1 MFKYD
6 RSSNRCPVL
15 RWHLRAYNNKIVV
28 NMFAVNRKQKKGIK
42 LSLKV
47 FITKAYQGNTKIL
60 GTTEKV

>member
-1 MFKYD
+1 
-6 RSSNRCPVL
+6 
-15 RWHLRAYNNKIVV
+15 
-28 NMFAVNRKQKKGIK
+28 MFAVNRKQKKGIK